1 MTDDLSTEL
10 PQRRRLM
17 LVAALLA
24 LFLAALE
31 QTIIGPVMGD
41 IAAELGGGRLL
52 PWVATGYLM
61 AATATAP
68 ILGAFAD
75 IHGRRRAL
83 LIAVG
88 LFVIGSVAA
97 ALARDLARL
106 VAARA
111 LQGAG
116 AGGLIALPF
125 VVVADLV
132 PMRKRALFAAGIS
145 TIYAVSSVFGPVAG
159 GILADNLHWSAV
171 FWLNLPLGALVAVMI
186 LTADRT
192 GAARRTRK
200 IDVLGAGLLS
210 LATFATILALDNAT
224 GTAANAAMALG
235 FLAAAA
241 VFWVGFGYRMTRA
254 ADPLVPVHVLTERT
268 ILLNAVALFCAQG
281 TNIGLAIYL
290 PLYWRSAFGMTATE
304 AGVAILGFLSGV
316 MLGPYLPPRLLLRD
330 PRYRPIMLAGAS
342 IAVVGGVLLAV
353 VIGAGGS
360 FAMVEVGSFSLG
372 IGVGIMYPIFLLA
385 VQNAA
390 RPENMGAALGVMG
403 FMRAMGATVGAS
415 AAGLAAVA
423 SGLDGGLDGD
433 GGAGW
438 PAWTLVVPAILMMAV
453 ALAACLR
460 MPDRELEGYSSRA

>member
-1 MTDDLSTEL
+1 MDDPTPAA

-41 IAAELGGGRLL
+41 IAADLGGGRLL

-61 AATATAP
+61 AATTTAP
-68 ILGAFAD
+68 ILGALAD
-75 IHGRRRAL
+75 INGRRRAL

-88 LFVIGSVAA
+88 LFVAGSVAA
-97 ALARDLARL
+97 ALARDLAVL

-145 TIYAVSSVFGPVAG
+145 TIYAVSSILGPVAG
-159 GILADNLHWSAV
+159 GILADRLHWSAV
-171 FWLNLPLGALVAVMI
+171 FWLNLPLGGLVAAMI

-192 GAARRTRK
+192 GAARRTRRV
-200 IDVLGAGLLS
+200 DVLGAALLS
-210 LATFATILALDNAT
+210 LATFATILALDTAT
-224 GTAANAAMALG
+224 GEAANTAATPAL
-235 FLAAAA
+235 LAAA
-241 VFWVGFGYRMTRA
+241 VLFWVSFGYRMTRA
-254 ADPLVPVHVLTERT
+254 ADPLVPVGVLTERT

-290 PLYWRSAFGMTATE
+290 PLYWRSEFGLSATD
-304 AGVAILGFLSGV
+304 AGLAILGFLGGV
-316 MLGPYLPPRLLLRD
+316 MLGPYLPPRLLLRV
-330 PRYRPIMLAGAS
+330 PRYRPILLAGAS
-342 IAVVGGVLLAV
+342 IALVGSFALAA
-353 VIGAGGS
+353 VIRGGGS
-360 FAMVEVGSFSLG
+360 FVMLEATSFSLG
-372 IGVGIMYPIFLLA
+372 IGVGILYPIFLLA

-390 RPENMGAALGVMG
+390 RPESMGAALGVMG
-403 FMRAMGATVGAS
+403 FMRGMGATVGAS

-423 SGLDGGLDGD
+423 AGLDGN

-438 PAWTLVVPAILMMAV
+438 PAWTLVVPAILMMIV
-453 ALAACLR
+453 ALAACIR
-460 MPDRELEGYSSRA
+460 MPDRELDGYSSRA